1 MEGSSKKR
9 SRQTRQVYTLLETS
23 DNRGG
28 DVMLFALS
36 LGILMSVFEHAPE
49 SVTGGTV
56 RKTMSWI
63 GGKGFVDP
71 VPGAD
76 EMRNVAATTT
86 TTTTESLSEESE
98 DGSSSPQQESVM
110 LGSMGSGSGEDI
122 GEGVRVLDDDLV
134 KSPVGI

>member
-1 MEGSSKKR
+1 MERSSKKR
-9 SRQTRQVYTLLETS
+9 SHQTRQVYILLKTS

-28 DVMLFALS
+28 DVVLFALS
-36 LGILMSVFEHAPE
+36 LGILMNIFERAPQ

-63 GGKGFVDP
+63 GGRGFVDP

-76 EMRNVAATTT
+76 EMRDVAATTA

-98 DGSSSPQQESVM
+98 EGSSSSQQGSVV
-110 LGSMGSGSGEDI
+110 LESMGSGSGEDI
-122 GEGVRVLDDDLV
+122 GEDV
-134 KSPVGI
+134 S